1 MFDHAQKSR
10 WGRMFTIFVVGLL
23 AMVVPIPRSVRRSLR
38 RTYRSQLLVASLLI
52 SLVPIG
58 TAQAGKVGWLDDVV
72 QEVVRE
78 AKAGGRVAARGGD
91 GATAS
96 TKAAGRLFAGEAGE
110 SLESL
115 ARRHDDIARFGR
127 SAEPASDVLMQ
138 TRFARLLKPEPEM
151 VRTFAALSPAERRLV
166 VEVGEAAQRLALR
179 YPGQADTMIRALGT
193 EGLSAVRVYGDD
205 VAEVIVK
212 EGPGSVDVLR
222 KTGRGG
228 WKFFTETV
236 LPNKGKLAAAGV
248 LAAFL
253 AAPDKFVDTAGR
265 VTEYAVAEF
274 AKAGLSLGGAAT
286 RGLESA
292 VGSTLAAYG
301 LNFAAARYLGMGL
314 AGCVIVLATMVLIG
328 LPVAWAL
335 RPFTGLARLASAP
348 FRRSVRVG

>member
-1 MFDHAQKSR
+1 MFNLSQKNR
-10 WGRMFTIFVVGLL
+10 RYRMFTLLVVGLL
-23 AMVVPIPRSVRRSLR
+23 A
-38 RTYRSQLLVASLLI
+38 
-52 SLVPIG
+52 SLVPTG

-78 AKAGGRVAARGGD
+78 AKAGGKVAARGGD

-110 SLESL
+110 SLETL

-127 SAEPASDVLMQ
+127 AAEPASDVLMQ
-138 TRFARLLKPEPEM
+138 TRFARLLKPEPEL

-212 EGPGSVDVLR
+212 EGPASVDILR

-228 WKFFTETV
+228 WKFFNESV

-248 LAAFL
+248 LAAFM

-265 VTEYAVAEF
+265 VTEYAVSEF
-274 AKAGLSLGGAAT
+274 AKAGLSLAGAVGGATA

-314 AGCVIVLATMVLIG
+314 AGSVIILATMVLIG
-328 LPVAWAL
+328 LPVAWAV
-335 RPFTGLARLASAP
+335 RPFTALVRLVKAP
-348 FRRSVRVG
+348 FRRAVRVG